1 MLSPELAAL
10 ASQALADVRRAAEA
24 AELAGADDGWNGVRD
39 LFGLEG
45 TAASRQIS
53 EGARQLRKRVVQM
66 EAQMPTLST
75 PDQVKA
81 FLRSAAE
88 DADVSVYLARAEL
101 LSARGVV
108 DQVIKPSIAAGVE
121 LVREAG
127 EGWMRVFRWL
137 PYLAAGIG
145 AIAVVGGVV
154 AFARGW
160 TPDAVKKAAA

>member
-66 EAQMPTLST
+66 EAQLPTLAT
-75 PDQVKA
+75 PEQVKA

-88 DADVSVYLARAEL
+88 DADVSTYLARVEL
-101 LSARGVV
+101 LSARGAFDNVV
-108 DQVIKPSIAAGVE
+108 RPPDPPGGIPWKWLGLGALALVAVGAGW
-121 LVREAG
+121 R
-127 EGWMRVFRWL
+127 
-137 PYLAAGIG
+137 LA
-145 AIAVVGGVV
+145 
-154 AFARGW
+154 R
-160 TPDAVKKAAA
+160 